1 MHPPSPSQVNSTHLA
16 AGADPFS
23 IRDFGERRVEAV
35 DVVGGGAGVTAQQLS
50 SILAHP
56 AEFNVVV
63 ILLLH
68 PFISPV
74 FFILP
79 FSIREI
85 ILGLPLDAFFLLV
98 AELKSEA
105 AAVYMLVVE
114 EGGGVTWSEKK
125 KGGVW
130 GGCTECVCVCV
141 YEREAVT

>member
-1 MHPPSPSQVNSTHLA
+1 M
-16 AGADPFS
+16 
-23 IRDFGERRVEAV
+23 

-79 FSIREI
+79 FTIREI
-85 ILGLPLDAFFLLV
+85 ILGLPLDAFLLLV
-98 AELKSEA
+98 AELQSEA
-105 AAVYMLVVE
+105 AAAYMWV
-114 EGGGVTWSEKK
+114 GGGGAWSETKREGCGAGTTEYARVCMRARWLHSIYVHICVWSR
-125 KGGVW
+125 GGGR
-130 GGCTECVCVCV
+130 GGGGGSEQGNGRGGT
-141 YEREAVT
+141 R

>member
-1 MHPPSPSQVNSTHLA
+1 MFSQENKGPRQTPCTPPPPVNCTYLA

-79 FSIREI
+79 FTIREI

-98 AELKSEA
+98 AEIKSEA
-105 AAVYMLVVE
+105 AAAYMLVCVC
-114 EGGGVTWSEKK
+114 GGG
-125 KGGVW
+125 
-130 GGCTECVCVCV
+130 GCNME
-141 YEREAVT
+141 